1 MQGYDWDMSTEDALE
16 LGRRAIYHA
25 THRDAYSG
33 GQVNREFPPFA
44 ELSVLPPPPP
54 TGR

>member
-1 MQGYDWDMSTEDALE
+1 MRFASILFPHLGFLDALQGYDWDMSTEDALE

-33 GQVNREFPPFA
+33 GQVNREC
-44 ELSVLPPPPP
+44 
-54 TGR
+54 

>member
-1 MQGYDWDMSTEDALE
+1 MSGQGYKFELEDEEAYQ

-33 GQVNREFPPFA
+33 GQVNCKSRFGAGGGTEW
-44 ELSVLPPPPP
+44 
-54 TGR
+54 